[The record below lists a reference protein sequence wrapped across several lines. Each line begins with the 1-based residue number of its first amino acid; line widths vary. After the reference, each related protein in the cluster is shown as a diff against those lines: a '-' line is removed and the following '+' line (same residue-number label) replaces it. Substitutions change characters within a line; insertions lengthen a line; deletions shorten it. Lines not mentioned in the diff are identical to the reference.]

1 MLKMLKFQNF
11 VPVRVEFGAGKLET
25 VGNHAKVYGKK
36 ALIVTTGPFFKETG
50 LVGRIVGYLKEAGV
64 QSEVFLDASPNP
76 RSDEADKG
84 AELAKSTGCDIVI
97 GLGGGSA
104 IDTAKC
110 IAVGVAQGEP
120 TWPYWIGEKTIFAAL
135 PIIAISTTSGT
146 GSHIT
151 PYSVITNPAT
161 NEKPGAG
168 ADVMFP
174 KVGIVDSQLMATV
187 PQKVTAA
194 TGFDV
199 LAHAI
204 EAYTSNN
211 ATPFSDQY
219 AQEAIKLVG
228 KYLKRVVDNGSDAEA
243 RDAMALADT
252 YGGYAISIAVVSMC
266 HVIAQA
272 TGGVCNTVHGESLAA
287 LTPSSMRHSISG
299 RPEKYKIIGELLSG
313 KELGSPEESADIVS
327 AFIKDIGMAIP
338 LSKQGVKESDFNE
351 IIEGS
356 FRYMA
361 SGLDLDPV
369 PVTKEDIRKILQES
383 F

>member
-1 MLKMLKFQNF
+1 MFIFQNF

-25 VGNHAKVYGKK
+25 VGNHAKTYGKK
-36 ALIVTTGPFFKETG
+36 ALIVSTGPFFKDSG
-50 LVGRIVGYLKEAGV
+50 LVGRVEGYLKEAGV
-64 QSEVFLDASPNP
+64 QSEVYLDASPNP

-84 AELAKSTGCDIVI
+84 AKFAKSTGCDIVI

-135 PIIAISTTSGT
+135 PIIAVTTTSGT

-151 PYSVITNPAT
+151 PYSVITNATT

-174 KVGIVDSQLMATV
+174 KVGIVDSQLMATL
-187 PQKVTAA
+187 PPKITAA

-204 EAYTSNN
+204 EAYTSKN
-211 ATPFSDQY
+211 ATPFSDLY
-219 AQEAIKLVG
+219 AQAAIKLVG
-228 KYLKRVVDNGSDAEA
+228 KYLKRVVDNGADAEA

-252 YGGYAISIAVVSMC
+252 YGGYAISIAVVSMA
-266 HVIAQA
+266 HVVAQA

-299 RPEKYKIIGELLSG
+299 RPEKYKTIGELLSG
-313 KELGSPEESADIVS
+313 KELGSPEESVDVVS
-327 AFIKDIGMAIP
+327 ALIKEIGMAIP
-338 LSKQGVKESDFNE
+338 LSEQGVKESDFNE

-361 SGLDLDPV
+361 SSLDLDPV